1 MHDAR
6 GTGSKTGGQMQLTI
20 LSAEILK
27 SQIGAKLD
35 ISISCNISELP
46 NYHCNLILTQKNQDL
61 GPIGFLKF
69 DSKRPLASAVISLK
83 EEDFQDISKLLENSP
98 PRSASIF
105 LYTESYN
112 EDAIISRSMSGEAS
126 TVDIHDLSWRYPL
139 I

>member
-1 MHDAR
+1 MRDALSSNSR
-6 GTGSKTGGQMQLTI
+6 VGGQMQLTI

-27 SQIGAKLD
+27 SQLGAKLD

-46 NYHCNLILTQKNQDL
+46 NYHCNLIFTQRNQEL

-83 EEDFQDISKLLENSP
+83 EDDFDDISELLKTSP

-105 LYTESYN
+105 LYTEIYN
-112 EDAIISRSMSGEAS
+112 EDAIISRSMSGETS
-126 TVDIHDLSWRYPL
+126 TVDINDLSWRYPL

>member
-1 MHDAR
+1 MRDAMSSNSR
-6 GTGSKTGGQMQLTI
+6 VGGQMQLTI

-27 SQIGAKLD
+27 SQLGAKLD

-46 NYHCNLILTQKNQDL
+46 NYHCNLIFTQRNQEI

-83 EEDFQDISKLLENSP
+83 EDDFDDISELLKTSP

-105 LYTESYN
+105 LYTEIYN
-112 EDAIISRSMSGEAS
+112 EDAIISRSMSGETS
-126 TVDIHDLSWRYPL
+126 TVDINDLSWRYPL

>member
-1 MHDAR
+1 MRDALSSNSR
-6 GTGSKTGGQMQLTI
+6 VGGQMQLTI

-27 SQIGAKLD
+27 SQLGAKLD

-46 NYHCNLILTQKNQDL
+46 NYHCNLIFTQRNQEL

-83 EEDFQDISKLLENSP
+83 EDDFNDISDLLKTSP

-105 LYTESYN
+105 LYTEIYN
-112 EDAIISRSMSGEAS
+112 EDAIISRSMSGETS
-126 TVDIHDLSWRYPL
+126 TVDINDLSWRYPL
-139 I
+139 M

>member
-1 MHDAR
+1 MRDAL
-6 GTGSKTGGQMQLTI
+6 GSGSKVGGQMQLTI

-46 NYHCNLILTQKNQDL
+46 NYHCNLIFTQKNQDL

-69 DSKRPLASAVISLK
+69 DNKRPLASAIISLK
-83 EEDFQDISKLLENSP
+83 EDDFEDISKLLKTAP

-105 LYTESYN
+105 LYTETYN

-126 TVDIHDLSWRYPL
+126 TVYINDLSWRYPL

>member
-1 MHDAR
+1 MRDALISNSR
-6 GTGSKTGGQMQLTI
+6 VGGQMQLTI

-27 SQIGAKLD
+27 SQLGAKLD

-46 NYHCNLILTQKNQDL
+46 NYHCNLIFTQRNQEL

-83 EEDFQDISKLLENSP
+83 EDDFNDISKLLKTSP

-105 LYTESYN
+105 LYTEIYN
-112 EDAIISRSMSGEAS
+112 EDAIISRSMSGETS
-126 TVDIHDLSWRYPL
+126 TVDINDLSWRYPL

>member
-1 MHDAR
+1 MHDAH
-6 GTGSKTGGQMQLTI
+6 GIGSKAGGQMQLTI
-20 LSAEILK
+20 LSAEVLK

-83 EEDFQDISKLLENSP
+83 EDDFQDISKLLENSP

-126 TVDIHDLSWRYPL
+126 TVDINDLSWRYPL

>member
-1 MHDAR
+1 MRDALSSN
-6 GTGSKTGGQMQLTI
+6 SKVGGQMQLTI

-27 SQIGAKLD
+27 SQLGAKLD

-46 NYHCNLILTQKNQDL
+46 NYHCNLIFTQRNQEL

-83 EEDFQDISKLLENSP
+83 EDDFDDISELLKTSP

-105 LYTESYN
+105 LYTEIYN

-126 TVDIHDLSWRYPL
+126 TVDINDLSWRYPL

>member
-6 GTGSKTGGQMQLTI
+6 GTGSKAGGQMQLTI

-83 EEDFQDISKLLENSP
+83 EDDFDDISKLLKTSP

-105 LYTESYN
+105 LYTEIYN

-126 TVDIHDLSWRYPL
+126 TVDINDLSWRYPL

>member
-1 MHDAR
+1 MRDA
-6 GTGSKTGGQMQLTI
+6 GGSNPRVGSQMQLTI

-27 SQIGAKLD
+27 SKLGAKLD

-46 NYHCNLILTQKNQDL
+46 NYHCNLIFTQRNQEI

-83 EEDFQDISKLLENSP
+83 EDDFNDISELLKTSP

-105 LYTESYN
+105 LYTEIYN
-112 EDAIISRSMSGEAS
+112 EDAIISRSMSGETS
-126 TVDIHDLSWRYPL
+126 TVDINDLSWRYPL

>member
-1 MHDAR
+1 MRDA
-6 GTGSKTGGQMQLTI
+6 TGANPRVGGQMQLTI

-27 SQIGAKLD
+27 SQLGAKLD

-46 NYHCNLILTQKNQDL
+46 NYHCNLIFTQRNQEL

-83 EEDFQDISKLLENSP
+83 EEDFTDISKLLKTSP

-105 LYTESYN
+105 LYTEIYN
-112 EDAIISRSMSGEAS
+112 EDAIISRSMSGETS
-126 TVDIHDLSWRYPL
+126 TVDINDLSWRYPL

>member
-1 MHDAR
+1 MHNAR
-6 GTGSKTGGQMQLTI
+6 GSGSRAGGQMQLTI

-126 TVDIHDLSWRYPL
+126 TVDINDLSWRYPL

>member
-6 GTGSKTGGQMQLTI
+6 GTGSKAGGQMQLTI

-83 EEDFQDISKLLENSP
+83 VEDFQDISKLLENSP

>member
-1 MHDAR
+1 MRDLP
-6 GTGSKTGGQMQLTI
+6 GSNSKVGGQMQLTI

-27 SQIGAKLD
+27 SQLGAKID

-46 NYHCNLILTQKNQDL
+46 NYHCNLIFTQRNQEL

-83 EEDFQDISKLLENSP
+83 EDDFNDISELLKTSP

-105 LYTESYN
+105 LYTEIYN
-112 EDAIISRSMSGEAS
+112 EDAIISRSMSGETS
-126 TVDIHDLSWRYPL
+126 TVDINDLSWRYPL

>member
-1 MHDAR
+1 MRDALSSNSR
-6 GTGSKTGGQMQLTI
+6 VGGQMQLTI

-27 SQIGAKLD
+27 SQLGAKLD

-46 NYHCNLILTQKNQDL
+46 NYHCNLIFTQRNQEI

-83 EEDFQDISKLLENSP
+83 EDDFDDISELLKTSP

-105 LYTESYN
+105 LYTEIYN
-112 EDAIISRSMSGEAS
+112 EDVIISRSMSGETS
-126 TVDIHDLSWRYPL
+126 TVDINDLSWRYPL

>member
-6 GTGSKTGGQMQLTI
+6 GTGSKAGGQMQLTI

-69 DSKRPLASAVISLK
+69 DSKRPLASAVISLR
-83 EEDFQDISKLLENSP
+83 EDDFQDISKLLKTSP

-126 TVDIHDLSWRYPL
+126 TVDISDLSWRYP
-139 I
+139 II

>member
-1 MHDAR
+1 MRDALSSNSR
-6 GTGSKTGGQMQLTI
+6 VGGQMQLTI

-27 SQIGAKLD
+27 SQLGAKLD

-46 NYHCNLILTQKNQDL
+46 NYHCNLIFTQRNQEL

-83 EEDFQDISKLLENSP
+83 EDDFDDIAELLKTSP

-105 LYTESYN
+105 LYTEIYN
-112 EDAIISRSMSGEAS
+112 EDAIISRSMSGETS
-126 TVDIHDLSWRYPL
+126 TVDINDLSWRYPL

>member
-1 MHDAR
+1 MRDAL
-6 GTGSKTGGQMQLTI
+6 GPGSKAGGQMQLTI
-20 LSAEILK
+20 LSAEMLK
-27 SQIGAKLD
+27 SQLGAKLD

-83 EEDFQDISKLLENSP
+83 EDDFDDISKLLKTSP

-105 LYTESYN
+105 LYTEIYN

-126 TVDIHDLSWRYPL
+126 TVDINDLSWRYPL

>member
-1 MHDAR
+1 MHNAS
-6 GTGSKTGGQMQLTI
+6 GPGSKPGGQMQLTI
-20 LSAEILK
+20 LSAEMLK
-27 SQIGAKLD
+27 SQMGAKLD

-69 DSKRPLASAVISLK
+69 NNKRPLATAVICLK
-83 EEDFQDISKLLENSP
+83 EDDFEDISELLKTSP

-126 TVDIHDLSWRYPL
+126 TVDINDLSWRYPL

>member
-1 MHDAR
+1 MRDALSSNP
-6 GTGSKTGGQMQLTI
+6 TVGGQMQLTI

-27 SQIGAKLD
+27 SQLGAKLD

-46 NYHCNLILTQKNQDL
+46 NYHCNLIFTQRNQEI

-69 DSKRPLASAVISLK
+69 DSKRPLASAVLSLK
-83 EEDFQDISKLLENSP
+83 EDDFDDISELLKTSP

-105 LYTESYN
+105 LYTEIYN
-112 EDAIISRSMSGEAS
+112 EDAIISRSMSGETS
-126 TVDIHDLSWRYPL
+126 TVDINDLSWRYPL

>member
-1 MHDAR
+1 MHNASGR
-6 GTGSKTGGQMQLTI
+6 GSKPGGQMQLTI
-20 LSAEILK
+20 LSAEMLK
-27 SQIGAKLD
+27 SQMGAKLD

-46 NYHCNLILTQKNQDL
+46 NYHCNLILTQKDQDL

-69 DSKRPLASAVISLK
+69 NSERPLASAVICLK
-83 EEDFQDISKLLENSP
+83 EDDFGDISELLKASP

-105 LYTESYN
+105 LYTETYN

>member
-1 MHDAR
+1 MRDAAGANPR
-6 GTGSKTGGQMQLTI
+6 VGGQMQLTI

-27 SQIGAKLD
+27 SQLGAKLD

-46 NYHCNLILTQKNQDL
+46 NYHCNLIFTQRNQEL

-83 EEDFQDISKLLENSP
+83 EDDFNDISELLKTSP

-105 LYTESYN
+105 LYTEIYN
-112 EDAIISRSMSGEAS
+112 ADAIISRSMSGDTS
-126 TVDIHDLSWRYPL
+126 TVDINDLSWRYPL

>member
-6 GTGSKTGGQMQLTI
+6 GTGSKAGGQMQLTI

-83 EEDFQDISKLLENSP
+83 EDDFQDISELLKSSP

-112 EDAIISRSMSGEAS
+112 EEAIISRSMSGEAS
-126 TVDIHDLSWRYPL
+126 TVDIKDLSWRYPL

>member
-1 MHDAR
+1 MRDAL
-6 GTGSKTGGQMQLTI
+6 GPDSKAGGQMQLTI
-20 LSAEILK
+20 LSAEMLK
-27 SQIGAKLD
+27 SQLGAKLD

-83 EEDFQDISKLLENSP
+83 EDDFDDISKLLKTSP

-105 LYTESYN
+105 LYTEIYN

-126 TVDIHDLSWRYPL
+126 TVDINDLSWRYPL

>member
-1 MHDAR
+1 MRDAPDSNPR
-6 GTGSKTGGQMQLTI
+6 VGGQMQLTI

-27 SQIGAKLD
+27 SHLGAKLD

-46 NYHCNLILTQKNQDL
+46 NYHCNLIFTQRNQEL

-69 DSKRPLASAVISLK
+69 DSKRPLASAVINLK
-83 EEDFQDISKLLENSP
+83 EEDFIDISKLLKTSP

-105 LYTESYN
+105 LYTEIYN
-112 EDAIISRSMSGEAS
+112 EDAIISRSMSGETS
-126 TVDIHDLSWRYPL
+126 TVDINDLSWRYPL

>member
-1 MHDAR
+1 MHNAS
-6 GTGSKTGGQMQLTI
+6 GSKPGGQMQLTI
-20 LSAEILK
+20 LSAEMLK
-27 SQIGAKLD
+27 SQMGAKLD

-69 DSKRPLASAVISLK
+69 NSKRPLASAVIRLK
-83 EEDFQDISKLLENSP
+83 EDDFEDISELLKNSP

-105 LYTESYN
+105 LYTETYN
-112 EDAIISRSMSGEAS
+112 EDAIISRSMAGEAS
-126 TVDIHDLSWRYPL
+126 TVDINDLSWRHPL

>member
-1 MHDAR
+1 MRDAL
-6 GTGSKTGGQMQLTI
+6 GSSSKVGGQMQLTI
-20 LSAEILK
+20 LSAEVLK

-46 NYHCNLILTQKNQDL
+46 NYHCNLIFTQKNQDL

-69 DSKRPLASAVISLK
+69 DSKRPLASAIISLK
-83 EEDFQDISKLLENSP
+83 EDDFEDIFKLLKTAP

-105 LYTESYN
+105 LYTETYN

-126 TVDIHDLSWRYPL
+126 TVDINNLSWRYPL

>member
-1 MHDAR
+1 MRDAAGANPR
-6 GTGSKTGGQMQLTI
+6 VGGQMQLTI

-27 SQIGAKLD
+27 SQLGAKLD

-46 NYHCNLILTQKNQDL
+46 NYHCNLIFTQRNQEL

-83 EEDFQDISKLLENSP
+83 EEDFTDISKLLKTSP

-105 LYTESYN
+105 LYTEIYN
-112 EDAIISRSMSGEAS
+112 EDAIISRSMSGETS
-126 TVDIHDLSWRYPL
+126 TVDINDLSWRYPL

>member
-1 MHDAR
+1 MRDALSSNSR
-6 GTGSKTGGQMQLTI
+6 VGGQMQLTI

-27 SQIGAKLD
+27 SQLGAKLD

-46 NYHCNLILTQKNQDL
+46 NYHCNLIFTQRNQEL

-69 DSKRPLASAVISLK
+69 ESKRPLASAVISLK
-83 EEDFQDISKLLENSP
+83 EDDFDDISKLLKTSP

-105 LYTESYN
+105 LYTEIYN

-126 TVDIHDLSWRYPL
+126 TVDINDLSWRYPL

>member
-6 GTGSKTGGQMQLTI
+6 GTGSNAGGQMQLTI

-27 SQIGAKLD
+27 SQKGAKLD

>member
-1 MHDAR
+1 MRDALSSNSR
-6 GTGSKTGGQMQLTI
+6 VGGQMQLTI

-27 SQIGAKLD
+27 SQLGAKLN

-46 NYHCNLILTQKNQDL
+46 NYHCNLIFTLRNQEI

-83 EEDFQDISKLLENSP
+83 EDDFDDISKLLKTSP

-105 LYTESYN
+105 LYTEIYN
-112 EDAIISRSMSGEAS
+112 EDAIISRSMSGETS
-126 TVDIHDLSWRYPL
+126 TVDINDLSWRYPL

>member
-6 GTGSKTGGQMQLTI
+6 GKGSKAGGQMQLTI

>member
-1 MHDAR
+1 MRDALSSNSR
-6 GTGSKTGGQMQLTI
+6 VGGQMQLTI

-27 SQIGAKLD
+27 SQLGAKLD

-46 NYHCNLILTQKNQDL
+46 NYHCNLIFTQRNQEL

-83 EEDFQDISKLLENSP
+83 EDDFDDISELLKTSP

-105 LYTESYN
+105 LYTEIYN
-112 EDAIISRSMSGEAS
+112 EDAIISCSMSGETS
-126 TVDIHDLSWRYPL
+126 TVDINDLSWRYPL